1 MCRKRKVR
9 EGGDRK
15 ANKKERRERGG
26 ELHLN
31 YVFIARK
38 DITRMRVV
46 VEVNR
51 NEISTL

>member
-1 MCRKRKVR
+1 MCRKRKMR
-9 EGGDRK
+9 KGGRRRQE
-15 ANKKERRERGG
+15 NRQEEKKG